1 LVRDVAINEDYSSF
15 LKIYFEVIKQSRILL
30 AEKNISLTIVIL
42 PNKFNCGIKKKHFLN
57 NIIEN
62 ELIQMGVNFI
72 NLNEIFFSDSS
83 CNLNLF
89 NNEGH
94 FSEQGHKKIFDFLKN
109 KI

>member
-1 LVRDVAINEDYSSF
+1 
-15 LKIYFEVIKQSRILL
+15 
-30 AEKNISLTIVIL
+30 
-42 PNKFNCGIKKKHFLN
+42 
-57 NIIEN
+57 
-62 ELIQMGVNFI
+62 MGVNFI